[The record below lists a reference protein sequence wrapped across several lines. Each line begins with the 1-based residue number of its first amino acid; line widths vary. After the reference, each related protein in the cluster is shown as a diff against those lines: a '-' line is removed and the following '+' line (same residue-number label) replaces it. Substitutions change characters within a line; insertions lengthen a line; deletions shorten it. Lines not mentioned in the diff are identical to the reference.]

1 MKNWTNLITKTLW
14 CAGMAVLIFINSCT
28 KKSSETS
35 KENTIVYDD
44 YLKSTSW
51 RIGGDRLIGLE
62 EVDKEYLLQRQNK
75 NSSPWNFTAIIF
87 DETGKFKTYSSWEC
101 GNDCF
106 ISITGVYA
114 FIAKNKIRLSNNR
127 IERSGVCEA
136 PTEYYKDKLNSEF
149 EILRKSNDS
158 VFLVRIK

>member
-1 MKNWTNLITKTLW
+1 MKNWTNLIFKTLW

-28 KKSSETS
+28 KESSETS

-51 RIGGDRLIGLE
+51 RIAGDRLIGLA
-62 EVDKEYLLQRQNK
+62 EVNKEYLLQRENK

-87 DETGKFKTYSSWEC
+87 YETEKFKSYSSWEC
-101 GNDCF
+101 RNDCF
-106 ISITGVYA
+106 ISITDVYA
-114 FIAKNKIRLSNNR
+114 FIARNKIRLSTSR
-127 IERSGVCEA
+127 IERSGACEA
-136 PTEYYKDKLNSEF
+136 PTEYYKDKLKSEY